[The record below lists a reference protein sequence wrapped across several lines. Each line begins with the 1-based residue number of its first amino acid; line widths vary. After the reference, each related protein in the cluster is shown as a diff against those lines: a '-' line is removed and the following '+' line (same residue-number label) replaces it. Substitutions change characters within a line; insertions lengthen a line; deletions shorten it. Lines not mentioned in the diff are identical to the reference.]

1 MKIFKQ
7 TPKVFII
14 MSFLFADTDADVA
27 VTGTGAIP
35 FCASWE
41 TTTTAPDFSNV
52 NMAAYDTDELIFTNI
67 IAVTDFDANYAF
79 NITATKGTWTLPSGY
94 LAGAAKKA
102 NGSDSD
108 FLITVNNIVPGYA
121 SDGLAAANSHGSYQ
135 AAVTG
140 GAVICSGGTTSGS
153 GSAHGVENASFDM
166 DGKLLLDWDTDIPG
180 TYTLGITIT
189 VASQ

>member
-1 MKIFKQ
+1 MIIFKQ
-7 TPKVFII
+7 ISKLFIV
-14 MSFLFADTDADVA
+14 MSFLCADTDADVA

-41 TTTTAPDFSNV
+41 TTTTAPDFSTV

-67 IAVTDFDANYAF
+67 IAVTDFDSNYAF
-79 NITATKGTWTLPSGY
+79 NITATKGTWTLPTGY
-94 LAGAAKKA
+94 LGTKQA

-108 FLITVNNIVPGYA
+108 FLIIVNNITAGYG
-121 SDGLAAANSHGSYQ
+121 SDGLAAANSHSAYQ

-140 GAVICSGGTTSGS
+140 GAVIASGGTTSGT

-180 TYTLGITIT
+180 TYTLAITIT

>member
-67 IAVTDFDANYAF
+67 R
-79 NITATKGTWTLPSGY
+79 
-94 LAGAAKKA
+94 
-102 NGSDSD
+102 
-108 FLITVNNIVPGYA
+108 
-121 SDGLAAANSHGSYQ
+121 
-135 AAVTG
+135 
-140 GAVICSGGTTSGS
+140 
-153 GSAHGVENASFDM
+153 
-166 DGKLLLDWDTDIPG
+166 
-180 TYTLGITIT
+180 
-189 VASQ
+189 